1 VTLLTEEM
9 CAAAAHAE
17 QIKRRMRVHYA
28 SASKPYRGHKVP
40 FDRQKAI
47 SDEFWGE
54 YDDVNQRLCPWD
66 PVYTGTRGGVT
77 LATTTDLAT
86 LSVGSS
92 GQLRILESFL
102 AGESAASAVERL
114 AVQRSTG
121 GATPTNQTPEKAS
134 TRSPAAVATFATNWT
149 TQPTLSG
156 NPLLY
161 HDCNTFGGTD
171 RWVPSPG
178 EEIYLVNSEILSWR
192 SASGTS
198 VVSSHH
204 VWEEM

>member
-1 VTLLTEEM
+1 MTLTADM
-9 CAAAAHAE
+9 CQSQAAAEA
-17 QIKRRMRVHYA
+17 IKSRLRSRYA
-28 SASKPYRGHKVP
+28 ATSRPYRGHRVP
-40 FDRQKAI
+40 FDRQLAI
-47 SDEFWGE
+47 SREFWAE
-54 YDDVNQRLCPWD
+54 YDDVNQRMCPWD
-66 PVYTGTRGGVT
+66 PVYSGTRGGVT

-86 LSVGSS
+86 LTSPGS

-102 AGESAASAVERL
+102 AGESAASAIERL
-114 AVQRSTG
+114 AMQRSTG

-134 TRSPAAVATFATNWT
+134 TRSAASSSTFATAWT

-156 NPLLY
+156 NPFIY

-178 EEIYLVNSEILSWR
+178 EEFWLVNGELMSWR

-204 VWEEM
+204 VWEEL